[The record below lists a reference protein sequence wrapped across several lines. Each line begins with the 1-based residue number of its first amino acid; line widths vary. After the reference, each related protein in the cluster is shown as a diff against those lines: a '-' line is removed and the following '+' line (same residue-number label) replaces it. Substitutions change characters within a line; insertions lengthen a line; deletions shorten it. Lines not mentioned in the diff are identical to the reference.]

1 MTPYTSDTHPDALE
15 VQLNLFRNM
24 TGQQRVAKA
33 IALSGQVI
41 AMSKAAIRRQHPDYT
56 EQQVVLTFVEQNYGT
71 ELARSVES
79 HLKAK

>member
-1 MTPYTSDTHPDALE
+1 MTPYTADTHPDALE

-41 AMSKAAIRRQHPDYT
+41 MMAKAAIRRKNPEFT
-56 EQQVVLTFVEQNYGT
+56 
-71 ELARSVES
+71 
-79 HLKAK
+79 